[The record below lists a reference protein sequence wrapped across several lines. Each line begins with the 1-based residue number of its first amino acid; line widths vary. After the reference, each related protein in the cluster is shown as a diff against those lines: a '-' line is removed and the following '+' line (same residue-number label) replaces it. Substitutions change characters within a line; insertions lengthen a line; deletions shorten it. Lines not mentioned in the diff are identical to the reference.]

1 MTRFV
6 GLDVSQKMTVICVV
20 DDAGRRLWRGH
31 CPTVPEQ
38 ITVLVRRHAGDDAR
52 IGIET
57 GAMTP
62 WLVHEL
68 RNLGLEVVCL
78 DARHARAAL
87 KMQINKTERRG
98 GTSSDRSH
106 RVVPVCSCQ
115 VVRKPPRACSS
126 GRKDSA
132 YRHDD
137 AIVQPH
143 PGGAQ
148 DVRPSTRRDAGIA
161 LRSEG

>member
-1 MTRFV
+1 VIRTV
-6 GLDVSQKMTVICVV
+6 GGHPLCRIGCIAV
-20 DDAGRRLWRGH
+20 DNAGRRLWRGQ

-38 ITVLVRRHAGDDAR
+38 ISILVRRHGGDDAR

-87 KMQINKTERRG
+87 KMQINKTDQNDAEGLAQIVRTG
-98 GTSSDRSH
+98 GTGLFMSSRSIATA
-106 RVVPVCSCQ
+106 RVLFWAQ
-115 VVRKPPRACSS
+115 GLNSS
-126 GRKDSA
+126 
-132 YRHDD
+132 
-137 AIVQPH
+137 V
-143 PGGAQ
+143 
-148 DVRPSTRRDAGIA
+148 
-161 LRSEG
+161 